1 MKLLISIILDVLAVM
16 VLLIP
21 MIHGFAKGMKRL
33 IFSMLSLAVSTAT
46 AFAVSGACI
55 PAVF

>member
-21 MIHGFAKGMKRL
+21 MIRGFAKGMKRL
-33 IFSMLSLAVSTAT
+33 IFSMLSLAV
-46 AFAVSGACI
+46 
-55 PAVF
+55 